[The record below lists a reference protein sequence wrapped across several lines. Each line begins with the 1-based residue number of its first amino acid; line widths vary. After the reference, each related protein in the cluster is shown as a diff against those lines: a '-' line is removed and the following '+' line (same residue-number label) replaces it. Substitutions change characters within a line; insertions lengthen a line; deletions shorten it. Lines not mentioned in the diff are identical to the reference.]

1 MSIGGIDRW
10 ARFFSKREKNST
22 SSLQPLFIHHKKA
35 RCDVHVLAYGGSRPL
50 EAVANH
56 RFIKIHHLP
65 APPAWTNSNQPSSSS
80 SEGSKAGG
88 GSRRSS
94 SSSKTNGGLVRVV
107 ALVVKALL
115 QLLSLLYA
123 TLWVLPRPKGGIL
136 AQTPPALPTLPAL
149 AVAARLRR
157 ARLVVDWHNFAF
169 TIMSLSMGRRHPLVR
184 VTGERERKRSRGKR
198 EKRTKRGLTK
208 ENEKMWEKKTFRS
221 SSRSAPSASGAPPP
235 RPTSASRTPCAASS
249 RARAGGSAG

>member
-1 MSIGGIDRW
+1 MFALGGSGSIDG
-10 ARFFSKREKNST
+10 AFFSFEKLT
-22 SSLQPLFIHHKKA
+22 LFLFFLCLHHSFDKNKKA

-65 APPAWTNSNQPSSSS
+65 EPPAWTNSNNSPAPSSSA
-80 SEGSKAGG
+80 EGSSCGGGDGGKGGKAGAG

-94 SSSKTNGGLVRVV
+94 SSSSSRPNGGLVRVF

-169 TIMSLSMGRRHPLVR
+169 TIMSLSMGRRHPLVSKR
-184 VTGERERKRSRGKR
+184 EMGERERG
-198 EKRTKRGLTK
+198 E
-208 ENEKMWEKKTFRS
+208 
-221 SSRSAPSASGAPPP
+221 
-235 RPTSASRTPCAASS
+235 
-249 RARAGGSAG
+249 

>member
-1 MSIGGIDRW
+1 MLNGGINRW
-10 ARFFSKREKNST
+10 RVFEKKKTLSLSSFFSST
-22 SSLQPLFIHHKKA
+22 HTSPLPDAKKKKKKKA

-65 APPAWTNSNQPSSSS
+65 EPPAWTNSNPAPSSPSSSL
-80 SEGSKAGG
+80 EGSGG
-88 GSRRSS
+88 GGGGKGKTGGGRRSS
-94 SSSKTNGGLVRVV
+94 SSSSSKPNGGLVRVL

-123 TLWVLPRPKGGIL
+123 TLWVLPRPRGGIL

-184 VTGERERKRSRGKR
+184 GKDAGGIERERER
-198 EKRTKRGLTK
+198 EGAG
-208 ENEKMWEKKTFRS
+208 EK
-221 SSRSAPSASGAPPP
+221 
-235 RPTSASRTPCAASS
+235 
-249 RARAGGSAG
+249 